1 VAKAGQ
7 KFGKIFIVLRRSKK
21 ILTNSG
27 IFVAILLATLLLTLV
42 RLEETSQ
49 QAVEPRSGGETST
62 WKQLPT

>member
-1 VAKAGQ
+1 VAKASQ

-42 RLEETSQ
+42 RLEETSPE
-49 QAVEPRSGGETST
+49 AEETST